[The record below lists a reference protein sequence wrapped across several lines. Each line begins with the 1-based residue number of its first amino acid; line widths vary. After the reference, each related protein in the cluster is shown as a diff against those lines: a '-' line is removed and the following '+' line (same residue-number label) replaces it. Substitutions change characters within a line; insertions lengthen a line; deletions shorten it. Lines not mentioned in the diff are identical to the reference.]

1 MHGKKAL
8 ADEEIFKVNS
18 YDAVDCEETKVRV
31 HEYLHQE
38 LQEPEMEAI
47 TAHLANCETC
57 EREYDIEVVFNQV
70 IQHSCGEVPPPELAQ
85 RVLNRIREIQDHD

>member
-18 YDAVDCEETKVRV
+18 NDAVDCEETKVRV

-85 RVLNRIREIQDHD
+85 RVLNRIREIQSHD

>member
-1 MHGKKAL
+1 M
-8 ADEEIFKVNS
+8 NS
-18 YDAVDCEETKVRV
+18 NDAVDCEETKVRV

-85 RVLNRIREIQDHD
+85 RVLNRIREIQSHD

>member
-1 MHGKKAL
+1 M
-8 ADEEIFKVNS
+8 DS
-18 YDAVDCEETKVRV
+18 YQPVDCEETKVRV

-38 LQEPEMEAI
+38 LQEPQMEAI

-70 IQHSCGEVPPPELAQ
+70 IQHSCDEAPPPELAK
-85 RVLNRIREIQDHD
+85 RVVDRLREIQNHD